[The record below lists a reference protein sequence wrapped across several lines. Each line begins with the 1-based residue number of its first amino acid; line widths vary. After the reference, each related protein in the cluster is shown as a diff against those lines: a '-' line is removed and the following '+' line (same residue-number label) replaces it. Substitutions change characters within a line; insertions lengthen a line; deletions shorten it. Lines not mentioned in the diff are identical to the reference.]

1 MKLTDGKGVDKVIVA
16 GGGVNTFDSAVKAL
30 KPGGRLRMEK
40 LGALVSAGKLD
51 VSKLSTHVFHGWEHI
66 PEALQLMKDKPADL
80 IKPVV
85 ILDNQP

>member
-1 MKLTDGKGVDKVIVA
+1 MCESVLVIGIGPVGLMSVA
-16 GGGVNTFDSAVKAL
+16 GA
-30 KPGGRLRMEK
+30 RLRMEK
-40 LGALVSAGKLD
+40 LGALVTSGKLD